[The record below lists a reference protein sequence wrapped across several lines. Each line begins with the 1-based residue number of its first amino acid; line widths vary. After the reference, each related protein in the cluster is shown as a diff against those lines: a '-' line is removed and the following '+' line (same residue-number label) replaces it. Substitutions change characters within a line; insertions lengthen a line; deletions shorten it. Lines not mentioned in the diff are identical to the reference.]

1 MSEQYKLDN
10 KKSPLRGDSEG
21 RNGTWLKLRPRG
33 DIYMWG
39 IIFTLSIWGLLAIYS
54 STGALAYKKN
64 GGNVEIY
71 LFQQA
76 ALLLIG
82 FAVMLSVHT
91 IHYKYFIGVSKIL
104 IWLTYPLL
112 IYTLFFGIE
121 INGARRWVSLLGI
134 TFQSSDIAKLAIIMF
149 VTRELARK
157 QETIDDFKKTFLP
170 VLAHITAICLL
181 IAPENLS
188 TALVLF
194 ATCFL
199 ILFIGRVKIKHLAL
213 ITGSVMVAGLL
224 LFAFLF
230 IVPDK
235 FIHGMGRFATWKHR
249 IENFGKHE
257 YDADKS
263 YQNDHAKMAIARGG
277 IFGVKP
283 GNSTERNFLPEAYSD
298 FIYAIIAEEYGLIG
312 AITML
317 MLYMFFLYRAIRIVL
332 KSPKAF
338 GALIAVG
345 LSFSLV
351 LQALIN
357 MAVAV
362 NLFPVTGLTLPLV
375 SKGGTSII
383 LTSLAFGII
392 MSVSRYIEQD
402 EPGMEDVVKIN
413 ATVNDKMIIEHV

>member
-1 MSEQYKLDN
+1 MN
-10 KKSPLRGDSEG
+10 
-21 RNGTWLKLRPRG
+21 TWQKLRPRG

-39 IIFTLSIWGLLAIYS
+39 IIFALSIWGLLAIYS

-76 ALLLIG
+76 GLLLMG
-82 FAVMLSVHT
+82 FVIMLSIHT
-91 IHYKYFIGVSKIL
+91 IHYKYFIGISKIL
-104 IWLTYPLL
+104 IWLSYPLL

-134 TFQSSDIAKLAIIMF
+134 TFQASDVAKLAIIMF

-170 VLAHITAICLL
+170 ILAHITAICLL

-213 ITGSVMVAGLL
+213 ITGSVLLAGLL

-230 IVPDK
+230 VVPEK
-235 FIHGMGRFATWKHR
+235 AIKNMGRFATWKHR
-249 IENFGKHE
+249 IESFGKHE
-257 YDADKS
+257 YDPDKS
-263 YQNDHAKMAIARGG
+263 FQNDHAKMAIANGG

-312 AITML
+312 ALIML
-317 MLYMFFLYRAIRIVL
+317 MLYMYFLYRAIRIVL

-375 SKGGTSII
+375 SKGGTSIL
-383 LTSLAFGII
+383 LTSVAFGVI

-402 EPGMEDVVKIN
+402 EPEKDDEQKEN
-413 ATVNDKMIIEHV
+413 PFETENIITANT